1 MITKIKAL
9 FTRYKLMSVA
19 AKATVAY
26 TLASLFTKGL
36 GFITMPIFTRIMTAA
51 EIGEFNTFSS
61 WYSMISVVVSLAL
74 SSGSFSLAMFEF
86 SEKRD
91 SYSSSVLTLSSISAL
106 FVGLIYCIAP
116 SFWNKIL
123 SLNTLEVLIML
134 TAFLLIPATEYRM
147 VRLRYEYKYKTLVA
161 ISLTNAIG
169 GTALA
174 ISAVLFSR
182 SLNWENAAQYR
193 ILGLYAALCTMGLAN
208 YIYIFVKGKT
218 LFSKI
223 FWKFALINSL
233 PLIANAFAKHVLEAS
248 DRIMITNIVGKSETG
263 IYSTLYTI
271 SSISLIVWNAI
282 EASLLP
288 YMFENLKAKTEHKL
302 SSVVNPLLLIYGLI
316 CILMTL
322 IAPEIVRILATEEY
336 YTSIY
341 IMPPVAFGVFFTAM
355 YNIFGDVLLYYKK
368 THYIM
373 ISTLTA
379 AVFNVV
385 LNYVCINAFGFF
397 AAAYT
402 TLASYVVLA
411 VMQYIFSRKVHGKN
425 IFNIR
430 YFVLLS
436 VILLGISLLCMLLYD
451 YVWIRYGILVLALI
465 AACFFKNKIL
475 SLFRT
480 MKKKEVKNS

>member
-1 MITKIKAL
+1 MTAKIKSL
-9 FTRYKLMSVA
+9 FCRYRLMSVA
-19 AKATVAY
+19 AKATIAY

-36 GFITMPIFTRIMTAA
+36 GFITMPIFTRIMTTA

-86 SEKRD
+86 SEKREA
-91 SYSSSVLTLSSISAL
+91 YSSSVLTLSSIST
-106 FVGLIYCIAP
+106 LIVSAIYYAAP
-116 SFWNKIL
+116 SFWNGVL
-123 SLNTLEVLIML
+123 SLNTLEVTVMLI
-134 TAFLLIPATEYRM
+134 AFLLIPATEYRM

-174 ISAVLFSR
+174 ISAVYLSR
-182 SLNWENAAQYR
+182 HLNFENAAQFR
-193 ILGLYAALCTMGLAN
+193 ILGLYAALCAMGLAN
-208 YIYIFVKGKT
+208 YIYIYVKGKT
-218 LFSKI
+218 LFSKV
-223 FWKFALINSL
+223 FWRFALVSSI
-233 PLIANAFAKHVLEAS
+233 PLIANSFAKHVLEAS
-248 DRIMITNIVGKSETG
+248 DRIMITNLVGKSETG

-271 SSISLIVWNAI
+271 SSVSLIVWGAI

-288 YMFENLKAKTEHKL
+288 YIFDNLKANTEHKL
-302 SSVVNPLLLIYGLI
+302 SAVVNPLLLVYGLV

-322 IAPEIVRILATEEY
+322 IAPEIVRVLATEEY
-336 YTSIY
+336 YASIY

-373 ISTLTA
+373 VSTFVS
-379 AVFNVV
+379 AVFNVA
-385 LNYVCINAFGFF
+385 LNYVCIKSFGYF

-402 TLASYVVLA
+402 TLASYVMLA

-425 IFNIR
+425 IFDMK

-436 VILLGISLLCMLLYD
+436 VILFGISMLCMFLYD
-451 YVWIRYGILVLALI
+451 YTWIRYGIIVAFLVAALLLKKKILVL
-465 AACFFKNKIL
+465 FQ
-475 SLFRT
+475 T
-480 MKKKEVKNS
+480 MKKKEVKES